1 MTYQIEHEHEDDF
14 DEEDPRVLVLES
26 IAEGLASLSEASDT
40 PDGVAPVSSIF
51 SSSDVDFASDSW
63 MNKLA
68 EVQGWLSL
76 SEDLPL
82 TGGESFLQA
91 LIVELDLEPTDLLA
105 SGGANPP
112 LSLRALERLNERVE
126 AAGRLQGDFLE
137 ELEAKGT
144 SRGNATQSWVDAW
157 GEIDAGEEV
166 VTPEP
171 VTAKAAVWAIYH
183 FTKKPPN
190 LTPSYQR
197 GDVWGNGDRQA
208 LMESILR
215 GVPLPSVILL
225 RTGPS
230 TPHEVVDGKQ
240 RLTAILRFVGKHPV
254 AKQKVAEVT
263 ARHSDKKF
271 NDKGRLDENGDK
283 NLTDLFND
291 DYPAFRRAWK
301 ALEGYALNS
310 TFENEYY
317 FPFKLRT
324 TGDGGLVGP
333 YLEPLRGKYY
343 TQIKGRE
350 INVANQQIVVEALF
364 EDPVDYTVPVIEYTQ
379 ASQAQIHEVFRLYNK
394 QGVHLNAEEIRN
406 AVYHEVELTRATL
419 AAAGDADPN
428 IDVAQIAKSLAG
440 IRDLGRLGEALTD
453 YGFGGTRYKRT
464 KVLAWV
470 ISVLVHDSKE
480 VTKEGIKE
488 KDLAST
494 SRNIDQLLIAI
505 QKNKSHPLAD
515 SSTLT
520 KLFSLLLQA
529 VELHSSHD
537 ELWSDQFKDG
547 GKGAKW
553 QELQLVGSLVGIS
566 MALAASPDDIEE
578 RIEANADAIRTASE
592 ESADWQ
598 RPEKTQTKT
607 QWDYIAK
614 ITKSLLELLGL
625 DPDQAAEAI
634 RLQFGTSGYASLQRM
649 RIKPKI

>member
-1 MTYQIEHEHEDDF
+1 MTDHIEHENDF
-14 DEEDPRVLVLES
+14 DEEDPRGLFLES
-26 IAEGLASLSEASDT
+26 IAEGLATLSEASDT
-40 PDGVAPVSSIF
+40 PNGVDPVSSIF
-51 SSSDVDFASDSW
+51 SSGDVDFTSDAW

-82 TGGESFLQA
+82 TGGDPFLQA
-91 LIVELDLEPTDLLA
+91 LIVEFKLEPTDLLA
-105 SGGANPP
+105 PEAAHPP

-126 AAGRLQGDFLE
+126 AAGRLQGIFFED
-137 ELEAKGT
+137 LEANGT
-144 SRGNATQSWVDAW
+144 SRGAATQSWADAW
-157 GEIDAGEEV
+157 AEIDAGEEA

-171 VTAKAAVWAIYH
+171 VTAKADVWPIYQL
-183 FTKKPPN
+183 TMRAPN

-197 GDVWGNGDRQA
+197 GDVWANSDRQS
-208 LMESILR
+208 LLESILR
-215 GVPLPSVILL
+215 GVPLPSIILL

-254 AKQKVAEVT
+254 AKKKVAEVT
-263 ARHSDKKF
+263 ARHKDKKF
-271 NDKGRLDENGDK
+271 NDQGRLDDQGKRD
-283 NLTDLFND
+283 LTDLFNE

-301 ALEGYALNS
+301 ALEGSPLKS
-310 TFENEYY
+310 TDENEYY

-324 TGDGGLVGP
+324 TGDGGLVGS

-343 TQIKGRE
+343 TQIKAQV
-350 INVANQQIVVEALF
+350 IDVAAEQTTVEYLF
-364 EDPVDYTVPVIEYTQ
+364 EGTAQYKIPVIEYTK

-428 IDVAQIAKSLAG
+428 IDVAQIAESLAG
-440 IRDLGRLGEALTD
+440 IRDLGHLGEALTD

-470 ISVLVHDSKE
+470 ISVLVHDSRE

-520 KLFSLLLQA
+520 QLFSLLLKA

-553 QELQLVGSLVGIS
+553 QELQLVGSLVGIT
-566 MALAASPDDIEE
+566 MALAASPDDIED

-592 ESADWQ
+592 ESEDWQ

-614 ITKSLLELLGL
+614 ITKSLLELLGI
-625 DPDQAAEAI
+625 DPDEAAEAV
-634 RLQFGTSGYASLQRM
+634 RQQFGTSGYASLQRM
-649 RIKPKI
+649 RIKPKS

>member
-1 MTYQIEHEHEDDF
+1 MTDHIEHEDDF
-14 DEEDPRVLVLES
+14 DEEDPRGLLLES
-26 IAEGLASLSEASDT
+26 LAEGLATLSEASDT
-40 PDGVAPVSSIF
+40 PDGVPPVSSMF
-51 SSSDVDFASDSW
+51 SSDDVDFASDAW
-63 MNKLA
+63 MNQLA
-68 EVQGWLSL
+68 EIQGWLSL

-82 TGGESFLQA
+82 TGGEPFLQA
-91 LIVELDLEPTDLLA
+91 LIAELKLEPTDLLA
-105 SGGANPP
+105 PGDAYPP

-126 AAGRLQGDFLE
+126 AAARLQVNFLE

-144 SRGNATQSWVDAW
+144 SRATATQSWADAW
-157 GEIDAGEEV
+157 AEIDASEEAV
-166 VTPEP
+166 SPEP
-171 VTAKAAVWAIYH
+171 VTAKAAVWPI
-183 FTKKPPN
+183 FQLTKKAPN

-197 GDVWGNGDRQA
+197 GDVWGNGDRQS

-215 GVPLPSVILL
+215 GVPLPSIILL
-225 RTGPS
+225 RTGSS

-263 ARHSDKKF
+263 ARHSGKKF
-271 NDKGRLDENGDK
+271 NEQGRLDDSGRR

-310 TFENEYY
+310 AQENDYY

-324 TGDGGLVGP
+324 TGDGGLVGSN
-333 YLEPLRGKYY
+333 LEPLRGKYY
-343 TQIKGRE
+343 TQIKTRE
-350 INVANQQIVVEALF
+350 INVAGQQLTVDALF
-364 EDPVDYTVPVIEYTQ
+364 EDVVEYTIPVIEYTQ

-428 IDVAQIAKSLAG
+428 TDVAKIAESLAG
-440 IRDLGRLGEALTD
+440 VPDLGRLGEALKN
-453 YGFGGTRYKRT
+453 YGFGDTRYKRT

-470 ISVLVHDSKE
+470 ISVLVHD
-480 VTKEGIKE
+480 TAG

-505 QKNKSHPLAD
+505 QRSKSHPLAH

-520 KLFSLLLQA
+520 KLFSLLLNA

-553 QELQLVGSLVGIS
+553 QELQLVGSLVGMT
-566 MALAASPDDIEE
+566 MALAASPDDIED
-578 RIEANADAIRTASE
+578 RIEANGDAIRTASA
-592 ESADWQ
+592 ESKDWE
-598 RPEKTQTKT
+598 RPNKTQTKT
-607 QWDYIAK
+607 QWDYIAR
-614 ITKSLLELLGL
+614 ISKSLLELLRI
-625 DPDQAAEAI
+625 DPDQAAEAV
-634 RLQFGTSGYASLQRM
+634 RQQFGSSGYASLQRM
-649 RIKPKI
+649 LIKPKG

>member
-1 MTYQIEHEHEDDF
+1 MTDHIEQENGF
-14 DEEDPRVLVLES
+14 DEEDQRVLFLES
-26 IAEGLASLSEASDT
+26 IADGLATLSEASDT
-40 PDGVAPVSSIF
+40 PNGVRSVSSIF
-51 SSSDVDFASDSW
+51 SNGDVDFASASW
-63 MNKLA
+63 MSKLA

-82 TGGESFLQA
+82 TGGEPFLQA
-91 LIVELDLEPTDLLA
+91 LIVEFKLEPTDLLA
-105 SGGANPP
+105 PGGANPP

-126 AAGRLQGDFLE
+126 AAGRLQRDFLE

-144 SRGNATQSWVDAW
+144 SRGTATQSWADAW

-171 VTAKAAVWAIYH
+171 VTAKAATWAIYH

-197 GDVWGNGDRQA
+197 GDVWGNGDRQS

-263 ARHSDKKF
+263 ARHSGKMF
-271 NDKGRLDENGDK
+271 NDKGRLDERGDR

-291 DYPAFRRAWK
+291 DYPTFRRAWK

-310 TFENEYY
+310 TLENEYY

-343 TQIKGRE
+343 TQIKARE
-350 INVANQQIVVEALF
+350 INVASQQIVVEALF

-428 IDVAQIAKSLAG
+428 TDVAKISNSLAG
-440 IRDLGRLGEALTD
+440 IDDLDRLGDALTD

-470 ISVLVHDSKE
+470 ISVLLHD
-480 VTKEGIKE
+480 TAG

-494 SRNIDQLLIAI
+494 SRNIDHLLIAI
-505 QKNKSHPLAD
+505 QKNKSHRLAQP
-515 SSTLT
+515 STL
-520 KLFSLLLQA
+520 KELFSLLLTA

-537 ELWSDQFKDG
+537 ELWSDRFKDG

-553 QELQLVGSLVGIS
+553 QELQLVGSLVGMT
-566 MALAASPDDIEE
+566 MALAASPDDIED
-578 RIEANADAIRTASE
+578 RIEANGDAIRTASE
-592 ESADWQ
+592 ESADWE

-614 ITKSLLELLGL
+614 ISKSLLELLEI
-625 DPDQAAEAI
+625 DPDQAAEAV

-649 RIKPKI
+649 RIEPKS

>member
-1 MTYQIEHEHEDDF
+1 MTDHIEHEDDV
-14 DEEDPRVLVLES
+14 DEDDPRVLLLES
-26 IAEGLASLSEASDT
+26 IADGLANLSEASDT
-40 PDGVAPVSSIF
+40 PKGVPPVSSMF
-51 SSSDVDFASDSW
+51 SSDDVDFTSDAW

-82 TGGESFLQA
+82 TGGEPFLQA
-91 LIVELDLEPTDLLA
+91 LIVEFNLEPNDLLA
-105 SGGANPP
+105 PGTANPP
-112 LSLRALERLNERVE
+112 LSLRALERFNERVE
-126 AAGRLQGDFLE
+126 AAVRLQGNYLE
-137 ELEAKGT
+137 ELHAKGAN
-144 SRGNATQSWVDAW
+144 RGTATQSWADAW
-157 GEIDAGEEV
+157 AEIDAGEDV

-171 VTAKAAVWAIYH
+171 VTAKAAVWPI
-183 FTKKPPN
+183 FQLTKKPPN

-197 GDVWGNGDRQA
+197 GDVWANGDRQS

-263 ARHSDKKF
+263 ARHRDKRF
-271 NDKGRLDENGDK
+271 NDQGRLDDQGKRD
-283 NLTDLFND
+283 LTDLFND

-301 ALEGYALNS
+301 ALEGSPLKS
-310 TFENEYY
+310 TDENEYY

-343 TQIKGRE
+343 TQIKDRE

-428 IDVAQIAKSLAG
+428 TDVAKIAESLAG
-440 IRDLGRLGEALTD
+440 IPNLDRLSEALKS
-453 YGFGGTRYKRT
+453 YGFGDTRYKRT

-470 ISVLVHDSKE
+470 ISVLVHD
-480 VTKEGIKE
+480 TAG

-505 QKNKSHPLAD
+505 QRNRSHPLAN
-515 SSTLT
+515 SSTLN

-553 QELQLVGSLVGIS
+553 QELQLVGSLVGIA
-566 MALAASPDDIEE
+566 MALAASPDDIED
-578 RIEANADAIRTASE
+578 RIEASGDAIRTASE
-592 ESADWQ
+592 EAPDWA

-614 ITKSLLELLGL
+614 ISKSLMELLSI
-625 DPDQAAEAI
+625 DPDQAANAV
-634 RLQFGTSGYASLQRM
+634 RLQFGTSGYASLQQM
-649 RIKPKI
+649 LIKPKS

>member
-1 MTYQIEHEHEDDF
+1 MTDHIEHEDDF
-14 DEEDPRVLVLES
+14 DEEDPRVLLQES
-26 IAEGLASLSEASDT
+26 LADGLATLSEASDT
-40 PDGVAPVSSIF
+40 PDGVPPVSSMF
-51 SSSDVDFASDSW
+51 SSDDVDFASDAW
-63 MNKLA
+63 MNQLA
-68 EVQGWLSL
+68 EIQGWLSL

-82 TGGESFLQA
+82 TGGEPFLQA
-91 LIVELDLEPTDLLA
+91 LIAELKLEPTDLLA
-105 SGGANPP
+105 PGDAYPP

-126 AAGRLQGDFLE
+126 AAARLQANFLE

-144 SRGNATQSWVDAW
+144 SRATATQSWVDAW
-157 GEIDAGEEV
+157 AEIDASEEAV
-166 VTPEP
+166 SPEP
-171 VTAKAAVWAIYH
+171 VTAKAAVWPI
-183 FTKKPPN
+183 FQLTKKAPN

-197 GDVWGNGDRQA
+197 GDVWGNGDRQS

-215 GVPLPSVILL
+215 GVPLPSIILL
-225 RTGPS
+225 RTGSS

-263 ARHSDKKF
+263 ARHSGKKF
-271 NDKGRLDENGDK
+271 NEQGRLDDSGRR

-310 TFENEYY
+310 AQENDYY

-324 TGDGGLVGP
+324 TGDGGLVGSN
-333 YLEPLRGKYY
+333 LEPLRGKYY
-343 TQIKGRE
+343 TQIKARE
-350 INVANQQIVVEALF
+350 INVAGQQLTVDALF
-364 EDPVDYTVPVIEYTQ
+364 EDVVEYTIPVIEYTQ

-428 IDVAQIAKSLAG
+428 TDAAKIAESLAG
-440 IRDLGRLGEALTD
+440 VPDLGRLGEALKN
-453 YGFGGTRYKRT
+453 YGFGDTRYKRT

-470 ISVLVHDSKE
+470 ISVLVHD
-480 VTKEGIKE
+480 TAG

-505 QKNKSHPLAD
+505 QKSKSHPLAH

-520 KLFSLLLQA
+520 KLFSLLLNA

-553 QELQLVGSLVGIS
+553 QELQLVGSLVGIT
-566 MALAASPDDIEE
+566 MALAASPDDIED
-578 RIEANADAIRTASE
+578 RIEANGDAIRTASA
-592 ESADWQ
+592 ESKDWE
-598 RPEKTQTKT
+598 RPNKTQTKT
-607 QWDYIAK
+607 QWDYIAR
-614 ITKSLLELLGL
+614 ISKSLLELLHI
-625 DPDQAAEAI
+625 DPDQAAEAV
-634 RLQFGTSGYASLQRM
+634 RQQFGASGYASLQRM
-649 RIKPKI
+649 LIKPKG

>member
-1 MTYQIEHEHEDDF
+1 MTDHIEHENDF
-14 DEEDPRVLVLES
+14 DEEDPRGLFLES
-26 IAEGLASLSEASDT
+26 IAEGLATLSEASDT
-40 PDGVAPVSSIF
+40 PKGVDPVSSIF
-51 SSSDVDFASDSW
+51 SSGDVDFTSDVW

-82 TGGESFLQA
+82 TGGEPFLRA
-91 LIVELDLEPTDLLA
+91 LIVEFNLEPNDLLA
-105 SGGANPP
+105 PGGANPP
-112 LSLRALERLNERVE
+112 LSLRTLERLNERVE
-126 AAGRLQGDFLE
+126 AAVRLQGRFLE
-137 ELEAKGT
+137 ELEAKGAN
-144 SRGNATQSWVDAW
+144 RGTATQSWADAW
-157 GEIDAGEEV
+157 AEIDAGEEA

-171 VTAKAAVWAIYH
+171 VTAKAAVWPI
-183 FTKKPPN
+183 FQLTKKPPN

-197 GDVWGNGDRQA
+197 GDVWANGDRQS
-208 LMESILR
+208 LIESILR

-263 ARHSDKKF
+263 VRHKDKKF
-271 NDKGRLDENGDK
+271 NDQGRLDDQGKRD
-283 NLTDLFND
+283 LTDLFND

-301 ALEGYALNS
+301 ALEGSPLKS
-310 TFENEYY
+310 THENEYY

-343 TQIKGRE
+343 TQIKDRE
-350 INVANQQIVVEALF
+350 INVANQQILVEALF

-428 IDVAQIAKSLAG
+428 TDVAKISKSLAG
-440 IRDLGRLGEALTD
+440 IDELSRLGDALTD

-480 VTKEGIKE
+480 
-488 KDLAST
+488 KDLGST
-494 SRNIDQLLIAI
+494 SRNIDDLLKAI
-505 QKNKSHPLAD
+505 QKNGSHPLAQ

-520 KLFSLLLQA
+520 KLFSLLLNA

-537 ELWSDQFKDG
+537 ELWSDRFKDG

-553 QELQLVGSLVGIS
+553 QELQLVGSLVGIT
-566 MALAASPDDIEE
+566 MALAASPNDIEG

-614 ITKSLLELLGL
+614 ITKSLLELLGI
-625 DPDQAAEAI
+625 DPDQAAEEV
-634 RLQFGTSGYASLQRM
+634 RRQFGTSGYASLQRM
-649 RIKPKI
+649 RIKPKS

>member
-1 MTYQIEHEHEDDF
+1 MTDHIEPEDDF
-14 DEEDPRVLVLES
+14 DEEDPRVLLLES
-26 IAEGLASLSEASDT
+26 LADGLATLSEASDT
-40 PDGVAPVSSIF
+40 PDGVPPVSSMF
-51 SSSDVDFASDSW
+51 SSDDVDFASDAW
-63 MNKLA
+63 MNQLA
-68 EVQGWLSL
+68 EIQGWLSL

-82 TGGESFLQA
+82 TGGEPFLQA
-91 LIVELDLEPTDLLA
+91 LIAELKLEPTDLLA
-105 SGGANPP
+105 PGDAYPP

-126 AAGRLQGDFLE
+126 AAARLQANFLE

-144 SRGNATQSWVDAW
+144 SRATTTQSWADAW
-157 GEIDAGEEV
+157 AEIDASEEAV
-166 VTPEP
+166 SPEP
-171 VTAKAAVWAIYH
+171 VTAKAAVWPI
-183 FTKKPPN
+183 FQLTKKAPN

-197 GDVWGNGDRQA
+197 GDVWGNGDRQS

-215 GVPLPSVILL
+215 GVPLPSIILL
-225 RTGPS
+225 RTGSS

-263 ARHSDKKF
+263 ARHSGKKF
-271 NDKGRLDENGDK
+271 NEQGRLDDSGRR

-310 TFENEYY
+310 AQENDYY

-324 TGDGGLVGP
+324 TGDGGLVGSN
-333 YLEPLRGKYY
+333 LEPLRGKYY
-343 TQIKGRE
+343 TQIKARE
-350 INVANQQIVVEALF
+350 INVAGQQLTVDALF
-364 EDPVDYTVPVIEYTQ
+364 EDVVEYTIPVIEYTQ

-428 IDVAQIAKSLAG
+428 TDAAKIAESLAG
-440 IRDLGRLGEALTD
+440 VPDLGRLGEALKN
-453 YGFGGTRYKRT
+453 YGFGDTRYKRT

-470 ISVLVHDSKE
+470 ISVLVHD
-480 VTKEGIKE
+480 TAG

-505 QKNKSHPLAD
+505 QKSKSHPLAH

-520 KLFSLLLQA
+520 KLFLLLLNA

-553 QELQLVGSLVGIS
+553 QELQLVGSLVGIT
-566 MALAASPDDIEE
+566 MALAASPDDIED
-578 RIEANADAIRTASE
+578 RIEANGDAIRTAGA
-592 ESADWQ
+592 ESKDWE
-598 RPEKTQTKT
+598 RPNKTQTKT
-607 QWDYIAK
+607 QWDYIAR
-614 ITKSLLELLGL
+614 ISKSLLELLHI
-625 DPDQAAEAI
+625 DPDQAAEAV
-634 RLQFGTSGYASLQRM
+634 RRQFGSSGYASLQRM
-649 RIKPKI
+649 LIKPKG

>member
-1 MTYQIEHEHEDDF
+1 MTDHIEHEDDF
-14 DEEDPRVLVLES
+14 DEEDPRVLLLES
-26 IAEGLASLSEASDT
+26 LADGLATLSEASDT
-40 PDGVAPVSSIF
+40 PDGVPPVSSMF
-51 SSSDVDFASDSW
+51 SSDDVDFASDAW
-63 MNKLA
+63 MNQLA
-68 EVQGWLSL
+68 EIQGWLSL

-82 TGGESFLQA
+82 TGGEPFLQA
-91 LIVELDLEPTDLLA
+91 LIAELKLEPTDLLA
-105 SGGANPP
+105 PGDAYPP

-126 AAGRLQGDFLE
+126 AAARLQANFLE

-144 SRGNATQSWVDAW
+144 SRATTTQSWADAW
-157 GEIDAGEEV
+157 AEIDASEEAV
-166 VTPEP
+166 SPEP
-171 VTAKAAVWAIYH
+171 VTAKAAVWPI
-183 FTKKPPN
+183 FQLTKKAPN

-197 GDVWGNGDRQA
+197 GDVWGNGDRQS

-215 GVPLPSVILL
+215 GVPLPSIILL
-225 RTGPS
+225 RTGSS

-263 ARHSDKKF
+263 ARHSGKKF
-271 NDKGRLDENGDK
+271 NEQGRLDDSGRR

-310 TFENEYY
+310 AQENDYY

-324 TGDGGLVGP
+324 TGDGGLVGSN
-333 YLEPLRGKYY
+333 LEPLRGKYY
-343 TQIKGRE
+343 TQIKARE
-350 INVANQQIVVEALF
+350 INVAGQQLTVDALF
-364 EDPVDYTVPVIEYTQ
+364 EDVVEYTIPVIEYTQ

-428 IDVAQIAKSLAG
+428 TDAAKIAESLAG
-440 IRDLGRLGEALTD
+440 IPDLGRLGEALKN
-453 YGFGGTRYKRT
+453 YGFGDTRYKRT

-470 ISVLVHDSKE
+470 ISVLVHD
-480 VTKEGIKE
+480 TAG

-505 QKNKSHPLAD
+505 QKSKSHPLAH

-520 KLFSLLLQA
+520 KLFSLLRNA

-553 QELQLVGSLVGIS
+553 QELQLVGSLVGIT
-566 MALAASPDDIEE
+566 MALAASPDDIED
-578 RIEANADAIRTASE
+578 RIEANGDAIRTASA
-592 ESADWQ
+592 ESKDWE
-598 RPEKTQTKT
+598 RPNKTQTKT
-607 QWDYIAK
+607 QWDYIAR
-614 ITKSLLELLGL
+614 ISKSLLELLHI
-625 DPDQAAEAI
+625 DPDQAAEAV
-634 RLQFGTSGYASLQRM
+634 RRQFGSSGYASLQRM
-649 RIKPKI
+649 LIKPKG

>member
-1 MTYQIEHEHEDDF
+1 MIDHIEDDV
-14 DEEDPRVLVLES
+14 EGEDPRILLLES
-26 IAEGLASLSEASDT
+26 IADGLAALSEASDT
-40 PDGVAPVSSIF
+40 PIGVRSVSSTF
-51 SSSDVDFASDSW
+51 SSGDVDFESDSW

-68 EVQGWLSL
+68 EVQGLLSL

-82 TGGESFLQA
+82 TGGDAFLQA
-91 LIVELDLEPTDLLA
+91 LIAELRIDATDLLA
-105 SGGANPP
+105 PGSASMP
-112 LSLRALERLNERVE
+112 LGLRALERLNERVE
-126 AAGRLQGDFLE
+126 VAGRLQRNFLE

-144 SRGNATQSWVDAW
+144 SRATATQSWADAW
-157 GEIDAGEEV
+157 AEIDASEGAV
-166 VTPEP
+166 SPEP
-171 VTAKAAVWAIYH
+171 VTAKAAVWPI
-183 FTKKPPN
+183 FQLTKRAPN

-197 GDVWGNGDRQA
+197 GDVWANGDRQS

-215 GVPLPSVILL
+215 GVPLPSIILL

-240 RLTAILRFVGKHPV
+240 RLTTILRFVGKHPV
-254 AKQKVAEVT
+254 AQQKVAEIT
-263 ARHSDKKF
+263 ARHRSKRFD
-271 NDKGRLDENGDK
+271 DQGRLDNDGAK

-301 ALEGYALNS
+301 ALEGYALNA
-310 TFENEYY
+310 THENEYY

-350 INVANQQIVVEALF
+350 INVAAQQLTVASLF
-364 EDPVDYTVPVIEYTQ
+364 EDVVEYTVPVIEYTQ

-406 AVYHEVELTRATL
+406 AVFHEVELTRATL

-428 IDVAQIAKSLAG
+428 TDVAKISEALAG
-440 IRDLGRLGEALTD
+440 IRDLGRLGEALTS
-453 YGFGGTRYKRT
+453 YGFGDTRYKRT

-470 ISVLVHDSKE
+470 ISVLIHD
-480 VTKEGIKE
+480 TAG

-505 QKNKSHPLAD
+505 QKNKAHALAQ
-515 SSTLT
+515 SSTLN
-520 KLFSLLLQA
+520 KLFSLLLKA

-547 GKGAKW
+547 GRGAKW
-553 QELQLVGSLVGIS
+553 QELQLVGSLVGIA
-566 MALAASPDDIEE
+566 MAVAASPDKIEDL
-578 RIEANADAIRTASE
+578 IEAHGDAIRTASE
-592 ESADWQ
+592 KSQEWA

-607 QWDYIAK
+607 QWDYIARISK
-614 ITKSLLELLGL
+614 NLLELLGI
-625 DPDQAAEAI
+625 DPNQAAEAV
-634 RLQFGTSGYASLQRM
+634 RQQFGSSGYASLQQM
-649 RIKPKI
+649 LIEPKS

>member
-1 MTYQIEHEHEDDF
+1 MTDQIEHEDDVDED
-14 DEEDPRVLVLES
+14 DPRVLLLES
-26 IAEGLASLSEASDT
+26 IADGLANLSEASDT
-40 PDGVAPVSSIF
+40 PKGVPPVSSMF
-51 SSSDVDFASDSW
+51 SSGDVDFTSDAW

-82 TGGESFLQA
+82 TGGEPFLQA
-91 LIVELDLEPTDLLA
+91 LIVEFNLEPNDLLA
-105 SGGANPP
+105 PGTANPP
-112 LSLRALERLNERVE
+112 LSLRALERFNERVE
-126 AAGRLQGDFLE
+126 AAVRLQGNYLE
-137 ELEAKGT
+137 ELDAKGT
-144 SRGNATQSWVDAW
+144 NRGTATQSWADAW
-157 GEIDAGEEV
+157 AEIDAGEDV

-171 VTAKAAVWAIYH
+171 VTAKAAVWPI
-183 FTKKPPN
+183 FQLTKKPPN

-197 GDVWGNGDRQA
+197 GDVWANGDRQS

-263 ARHSDKKF
+263 ARHRDKKF
-271 NDKGRLDENGDK
+271 NDQGRLDSQGKRD
-283 NLTDLFND
+283 LTDLFND

-301 ALEGYALNS
+301 ALEGSPLKS
-310 TFENEYY
+310 TDENEYY

-343 TQIKGRE
+343 TQIKDRE

-406 AVYHEVELTRATL
+406 AVYHEVELNRATL

-428 IDVAQIAKSLAG
+428 TDVAKIAGSLAG
-440 IRDLGRLGEALTD
+440 IPNLGRLSEALKS
-453 YGFGGTRYKRT
+453 YGFGETRYKRT

-470 ISVLVHDSKE
+470 ISVLLHD
-480 VTKEGIKE
+480 TAG

-505 QKNKSHPLAD
+505 QKNRSHPLAN
-515 SSTLT
+515 SSTLN

-553 QELQLVGSLVGIS
+553 QELQLVGSLVGIA
-566 MALAASPDDIEE
+566 MALAASPDDIED
-578 RIEANADAIRTASE
+578 RIEASGDAIRTASE
-592 ESADWQ
+592 EAPDWA

-614 ITKSLLELLGL
+614 ISKSLLELLSI
-625 DPDQAAEAI
+625 DPDQAANAV
-634 RLQFGTSGYASLQRM
+634 RLQFGTSGYASLQQM
-649 RIKPKI
+649 LIKPKS

>member
-1 MTYQIEHEHEDDF
+1 MTDHIEHEDDF
-14 DEEDPRVLVLES
+14 DEEDPRVLLLES
-26 IAEGLASLSEASDT
+26 LADGLATLSEASDT
-40 PDGVAPVSSIF
+40 PDGVPPVSSMF
-51 SSSDVDFASDSW
+51 SSDDVDFASDAW
-63 MNKLA
+63 MSQLA
-68 EVQGWLSL
+68 EIQGWLSL

-82 TGGESFLQA
+82 RGGDPFLQA
-91 LIVELDLEPTDLLA
+91 LIAELKLEPTDLLA
-105 SGGANPP
+105 PGDAYPP
-112 LSLRALERLNERVE
+112 MSLRALERLNERVE
-126 AAGRLQGDFLE
+126 VAARLQVNFLE

-144 SRGNATQSWVDAW
+144 SRATATQSWADAW
-157 GEIDAGEEV
+157 AEIDASEEAV
-166 VTPEP
+166 SPEP
-171 VTAKAAVWAIYH
+171 VTAKAAVWPI
-183 FTKKPPN
+183 FQLTKKAPN

-197 GDVWGNGDRQA
+197 GDVWGNGDRQS

-215 GVPLPSVILL
+215 GVPLPSIILL
-225 RTGPS
+225 RTGSS

-263 ARHSDKKF
+263 ARHSGKKF
-271 NDKGRLDENGDK
+271 NEQGRLDDSGRR

-310 TFENEYY
+310 AQENDYY

-324 TGDGGLVGP
+324 TGDGGLVGSN
-333 YLEPLRGKYY
+333 LEPLRGKYY
-343 TQIKGRE
+343 TQIKTRE
-350 INVANQQIVVEALF
+350 INVAGQQLTVDALF
-364 EDPVDYTVPVIEYTQ
+364 EDVVEYTIPVIEYTQ

-428 IDVAQIAKSLAG
+428 TDVAKIAESLAG
-440 IRDLGRLGEALTD
+440 VRDLGRLGEALKN
-453 YGFGGTRYKRT
+453 YGFGDTRYKRT

-470 ISVLVHDSKE
+470 ISVLVHD
-480 VTKEGIKE
+480 TAG

-505 QKNKSHPLAD
+505 QKSKSHLLAH

-520 KLFSLLLQA
+520 KLFSLLLNA

-553 QELQLVGSLVGIS
+553 QELQLVGSLVGIT
-566 MALAASPDDIEE
+566 MALAASPDDIED
-578 RIEANADAIRTASE
+578 RIEANGDAIRTASE
-592 ESADWQ
+592 ESTDWE
-598 RPEKTQTKT
+598 RPNKTQTKT
-607 QWDYIAK
+607 QWDYIAR
-614 ITKSLLELLGL
+614 ISKSLLELLHI
-625 DPDQAAEAI
+625 DPDQAAEAV
-634 RLQFGTSGYASLQRM
+634 RRQFGSSGYASLQRM
-649 RIKPKI
+649 LIKPKG

>member
-1 MTYQIEHEHEDDF
+1 MTDHIEHEDDF
-14 DEEDPRVLVLES
+14 DEEDPRVLLLES
-26 IAEGLASLSEASDT
+26 LADGLATLSEASDT
-40 PDGVAPVSSIF
+40 PDGVPPVSSMF
-51 SSSDVDFASDSW
+51 SSDDVDFASDAW

-68 EVQGWLSL
+68 EIQGWLSL

-82 TGGESFLQA
+82 TGGEPFLQA
-91 LIVELDLEPTDLLA
+91 LIAELKLEPTDLLA
-105 SGGANPP
+105 SGNAYPP

-126 AAGRLQGDFLE
+126 AAARLQVNFLE

-144 SRGNATQSWVDAW
+144 SRATATQSWADAW
-157 GEIDAGEEV
+157 AEIDASEEAV
-166 VTPEP
+166 SPEP
-171 VTAKAAVWAIYH
+171 VTAKAAVWPI
-183 FTKKPPN
+183 FQLTKKAPN

-197 GDVWGNGDRQA
+197 GDVWGNGDRQS

-215 GVPLPSVILL
+215 GVPLPSIILL
-225 RTGPS
+225 RTGSS

-263 ARHSDKKF
+263 ARHSGKKF
-271 NDKGRLDENGDK
+271 NEQGRLDDSGRR

-310 TFENEYY
+310 AQENDYY

-324 TGDGGLVGP
+324 TGDGGLVGSN
-333 YLEPLRGKYY
+333 LEPLRGKYY
-343 TQIKGRE
+343 TQIKTRE
-350 INVANQQIVVEALF
+350 INVAGQQLTVDALF
-364 EDPVDYTVPVIEYTQ
+364 EDVVEYTIPVIEYTQ

-428 IDVAQIAKSLAG
+428 TDAAKIAESLAG
-440 IRDLGRLGEALTD
+440 VPDLGRLGEALKN
-453 YGFGGTRYKRT
+453 YGFGDTRYKRT

-470 ISVLVHDSKE
+470 ISVLVHD
-480 VTKEGIKE
+480 TAG

-505 QKNKSHPLAD
+505 QKSKSHPLAH

-520 KLFSLLLQA
+520 KLFSLLLKA

-553 QELQLVGSLVGIS
+553 QELQLVGSLVGIT
-566 MALAASPDDIEE
+566 MALAASPDDIED
-578 RIEANADAIRTASE
+578 RIEANGDAIRTASA
-592 ESADWQ
+592 ESKDWE
-598 RPEKTQTKT
+598 RPNKTQTKT
-607 QWDYIAK
+607 QWDYIAR
-614 ITKSLLELLGL
+614 ISKSLLELLHI
-625 DPDQAAEAI
+625 DPDQAAEAV
-634 RLQFGTSGYASLQRM
+634 RQQFGSCGYASLQRM
-649 RIKPKI
+649 LIKPKG